1 MMVSAITNSGNKW
14 SNMGF
19 FTSSSGGRLLLR
31 RRIDGKNEYGP
42 SNGSGRGDE
51 GETCSSTGYL
61 FPRVPSLINI
71 FTAPHRARRPQPQ
84 VAPRAPCGFA
94 AGGGRRRSS
103 SRRGRPAGK
112 RAGTHRAS
120 VFCSLKRRCCEI
132 SILGRVFLSRNMFW
146 VFERTLGF

>member
-84 VAPRAPCGFA
+84 VAPPRAVRFCSRRWGGGGPARAGA
-94 AGGGRRRSS
+94 AGRRESALEHIGPPFFSLWKGDAARSRFWEGS
-103 SRRGRPAGK
+103 FFRGTCFGY
-112 RAGTHRAS
+112 
-120 VFCSLKRRCCEI
+120 L
-132 SILGRVFLSRNMFW
+132 N
-146 VFERTLGF
+146 ER